1 MFKEGCPGS
10 AEIRT
15 PSPEEIIC
23 FWCDARNEIWSD
35 ESEMKC
41 KNCGKEIT
49 SGYEAVLYCVVSC
62 SKGMCRCGEIRT
74 AYEGNDKVITV

>member
-10 AEIRT
+10 AEIRS
-15 PSPEEIIC
+15 PSPEDITC

-41 KNCGKEIT
+41 KNCGKQISRDMKPSCIMWCPAAKECV
-49 SGYEAVLYCVVSC
+49 GVEKYERLMKAMI
-62 SKGMCRCGEIRT
+62 K
-74 AYEGNDKVITV
+74 

>member
-15 PSPEEIIC
+15 PYPEEISC

-35 ESEMKC
+35 ESEIKC
-41 KNCGKEIT
+41 KTCGKQVTRDMKPSCILWCPAARECI
-49 SGYEAVLYCVVSC
+49 GVEKYERLTKAM
-62 SKGMCRCGEIRT
+62 KE
-74 AYEGNDKVITV
+74 